1 MTEETKK
8 PHLNQAKLNK
18 WYKMQEELR
27 VLKDEEAALRREIFE
42 AAFPNAKEGTNKL
55 ELAEGWVLNATL
67 PINRK
72 VDLPTFQAMKEQLL
86 EHHIK
91 VDQIVEFKPELSVKQ
106 YRCLTE
112 EELHLVDQF
121 LIISEG
127 SPQMKVVLPAA
138 AKKAGKTG

>member
-1 MTEETKK
+1 MSEQEIKK

-18 WYKMQEELR
+18 WYEMQEQVRDLKEKEAELR
-27 VLKDEEAALRREIFE
+27 KEIFQS
-42 AAFPNAKEGTNKL
+42 AFPNAKEGTNKL

-72 VDLPTFQAMKEQLL
+72 VDLAAFQAMKEQLL

-112 EELHLVDQF
+112 EEVHLVDQF

-127 SPQMKVVLPAA
+127 SPQMKVVLPKKA
-138 AKKAGKTG
+138 AKKL

>member
-1 MTEETKK
+1 MPEQEVKK
-8 PHLNQAKLNK
+8 PHLNQVKLNK
-18 WYKMQEELR
+18 WYEMQEKLR
-27 VLKDEEAALRREIFE
+27 LLKDEEAVLRKEIFQS
-42 AAFPNAKEGTNKL
+42 AFPNAVEGTNKL

-72 VDLPTFQAMKEQLL
+72 VDLATFQAMKEQLL
-86 EHHIK
+86 DHHIK

-112 EELHLVDQF
+112 QEVHLVDQF

-127 SPQMKVVLPAA
+127 SPQMKVVLP
-138 AKKAGKTG
+138 KKATKKL